1 MVDHLKMLLV
11 HGWSLP
17 YASLSLFSP
26 QAGPST
32 TVQGSRKQSTST
44 FTGGSGTQAGSST
57 PFTLQGST
65 AYGGSS
71 PPQDGGSFQS
81 QSLSTKYTPES
92 QHSPYCTSVA
102 GQGTLSASASEVLSS
117 YSSMNN
123 QNAPAQPSRRSSSS
137 RFYGQGLK
145 DFGKLMQ
152 ISSRIETPINV
163 LSKAILLMSL
173 LKDGGIPA
181 SLVTVK
187 VVRFKVFYEL

>member
-1 MVDHLKMLLV
+1 MHHPHPKVLAVSLLLFWVLGSSLHRPSQGPLAPRQDCLLPSPCREALLMVDHLKMLLV

-137 RFYGQGLK
+137 RFY
-145 DFGKLMQ
+145 
-152 ISSRIETPINV
+152 S
-163 LSKAILLMSL
+163 
-173 LKDGGIPA
+173 
-181 SLVTVK
+181 VK
-187 VVRFKVFYEL
+187 G